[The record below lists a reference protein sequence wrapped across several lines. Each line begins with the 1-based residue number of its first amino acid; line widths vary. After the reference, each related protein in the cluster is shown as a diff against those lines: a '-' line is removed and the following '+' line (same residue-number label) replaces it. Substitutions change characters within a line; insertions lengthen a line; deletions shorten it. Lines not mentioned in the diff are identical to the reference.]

1 MTRRDLLQAFGVVLR
16 GAIALVLPACA
27 SRREPAGAGSSV
39 RHQEIPSS
47 TAKLP
52 ASEMENLVALA
63 EVLVQGRR
71 LSPFERGALVE
82 AINERALTEP
92 GHLRLYRLT
101 ASFLDQLGQ
110 TRFADLSLAERTEV
124 VLRHGLVPDSEREES
139 SRPLSL
145 SEPEDAVRRVA
156 VPDLIACYYR
166 SRAGWAVVAYESFPG
181 RCSDL
186 VRYTR
191 PE

>member
-16 GAIALVLPACA
+16 GVITLVLPACA

-63 EVLVQGRR
+63 EVLVQGRP
-71 LSPFERGALVE
+71 LSPFDRRALVE

-110 TRFADLSLAERTEV
+110 TRFADLSLAGQADQTRSYLDGLKGTLRPVRTVPV
-124 VLRHGLVPDSEREES
+124 VLPDGQAVLRVEFTAPS
-139 SRPLSL
+139 PLQ
-145 SEPEDAVRRVA
+145 A
-156 VPDLIACYYR
+156 
-166 SRAGWAVVAYESFPG
+166 
-181 RCSDL
+181 
-186 VRYTR
+186 
-191 PE
+191 

>member
-1 MTRRDLLQAFGVVLR
+1 
-16 GAIALVLPACA
+16 
-27 SRREPAGAGSSV
+27 
-39 RHQEIPSS
+39 
-47 TAKLP
+47 
-52 ASEMENLVALA
+52 MENLVALA
-63 EVLVQGRR
+63 EVLVQGRP
-71 LSPFERGALVE
+71 LSPFERGALIE

-166 SRAGWAVVAYESFPG
+166 SPAGWAVVGYESFPG

-186 VRYTR
+186 LGYTR
-191 PE
+191 PD